1 MAVKHATKLV
11 ELGKSGIKIN
21 PLGLG
26 CMGMSAFYAPFPP
39 KEESIK
45 VIHRA
50 LELGINFFD
59 TALIYGWGANEEL
72 LGEAIRTAP
81 HTKRSDVVIATK
93 FGFVKGAEGQYGVSS
108 KPEVV
113 KQTCVNSLASL
124 KLDYI
129 DLFYQHRVDPN
140 TPIEETVKAMAELV
154 KEGKVKALGLSECSA
169 ATLRRAHAVH
179 PIAAVQVEYSLWST
193 DIENNDLLNTCRELG
208 VTVVAYS
215 PLARGF
221 LSGQIKKFE
230 DLEADD
236 WRRHNPR
243 FQPEN
248 FAKNIELVHVVESL
262 AKEKKCTPSQLALAW
277 VLNQPGVV
285 AIPGT
290 KKIQYLEDNFGCL
303 NVTITP
309 EDEKKIRDFLKVFV
323 VAGTRY
329 PEAQMKSVNI

>member
-1 MAVKHATKLV
+1 
-11 ELGKSGIKIN
+11 
-21 PLGLG
+21 
-26 CMGMSAFYAPFPP
+26 MGMTSFYSPIPP
-39 KEESIK
+39 TEESIK

-72 LGEAIRTAP
+72 LGQGIRSAP
-81 HTKRSDVVIATK
+81 NIKRSDVIIATK
-93 FGFVKGAEGQYGVSS
+93 FGFVKNPESQFASVSS

-113 KQTCVNSLASL
+113 IQTCENSLA
-124 KLDYI
+124 KLNLEYI

-140 TPIEETVKAMAELV
+140 TPIEDTVKAMAELV
-154 KEGKVKALGLSECSA
+154 KAGKVKALGLSECSA

-193 DIENNDLLNTCRELG
+193 DIETNDLLSTCRELG

-221 LSGQIKKFE
+221 LSGQIRRFE
-230 DLEADD
+230 DLPADD
-236 WRRHNPR
+236 WRRTNPR
-243 FQPEN
+243 FQPES
-248 FAKNIELVHVVESL
+248 FSKNIELVYLVEKL
-262 AKEKKCTPSQLALAW
+262 AGEKNCTSSQLALAW

-290 KKIQYLEDNFGCL
+290 KKVAFLEDNVGSL

-309 EDEKKIRDFLKVFV
+309 EDEKKIREFLKSFV

-329 PEAQMKSVNI
+329 PEAGVKGVNL